1 MHVPIEDD
9 DELRRILGHNCIV
22 VVGASTSHDKAAH
35 IVPAYLQRH
44 GYEIIPVNPNAD
56 EIFGKRAYDSL
67 ADVTESIDIVEIFRP
82 SEEVS
87 KIVNQALVR
96 EDVKA
101 IWMQLG
107 IQNNEAAQTA
117 EGAGLDVVQNH
128 CMKVEH
134 GRLIRHP
141 MD

>member
-1 MHVPIEDD
+1 MPTEET
-9 DELRRILGHNCIV
+9 DELRRILEYDRV
-22 VVGASTSHDKAAH
+22 AVVGASTSYEKAAH

-44 GYEIIPVNPNAD
+44 GYDITPINPNAD
-56 EIFGKRAYDSL
+56 EVFGERAYDSL
-67 ADVTESIDIVEIFRP
+67 ADVTEPIDIVEIFRP
-82 SEEVS
+82 SEEVPEL
-87 KIVNQALVR
+87 VEQALAR
-96 EDVKA
+96 SDVKA

-107 IQNNEAAQTA
+107 IRHDEAAQTA
-117 EGAGLDVVQNH
+117 EAAGLAVVQDH